1 MYLHTD
7 TRFKNEICAVSL
19 GDKGAAELRRPN
31 YALSSKKYQIDRSS
45 TPNVFLCSQGMA
57 QESEANPLF
66 CRSDGCQTDNLFIM
80 WSVPILH
87 NVTV

>member
-1 MYLHTD
+1 MYVHTD

-31 YALSSKKYQIDRSS
+31 YALSSKKTSNRAS
-45 TPNVFLCSQGMA
+45 TPYVILC
-57 QESEANPLF
+57 
-66 CRSDGCQTDNLFIM
+66 SDGCQTDNLFIM
-80 WSVPILH
+80 WSVSILH